1 LNDHNGDLIN
11 ADSADFKG
19 QDMKTPIGNGWYK
32 TLIALAGKVESSDI
46 RARFLRLVIKGWL
59 SVFVIS
65 ILLSASGVNLG
76 TGDDA
81 GGKAMGAGLIVI
93 GCWVLGFLF
102 SLYQFARY
110 FIKTKSLG
118 DSFSFL
124 TVANIVGIVELVLA
138 IVVATIVR

>member
-1 LNDHNGDLIN
+1 
-11 ADSADFKG
+11 
-19 QDMKTPIGNGWYK
+19 
-32 TLIALAGKVESSDI
+32 
-46 RARFLRLVIKGWL
+46 
-59 SVFVIS
+59 
-65 ILLSASGVNLG
+65 
-76 TGDDA
+76 
-81 GGKAMGAGLIVI
+81 MGAGLIVI